1 MGRDELSDLARYV
14 ERFLPGR
21 LGSLAMQ
28 LWEGLTVADPQT
40 TAAVLEAPREM
51 PRRVIRPEP
60 RISPVDAAIAAAQR
74 RLLSLQ
80 APDGHW
86 CGELEGDTILE
97 SEYVLLM
104 HAIGRGNAP
113 RVAKAVEYIRRKQL
127 SDGGWT
133 HYHGGPIEVGGSVKA
148 YFALKL
154 AGDDPDSEP
163 MARARR
169 AILDHGG
176 VEACNSFTK
185 IVLAMFGQFPW
196 SSCPAVVPEMVLLP
210 RWFPF
215 NIGDMSAWSR
225 TIVIPLSIVW
235 ASKPNVP
242 IAAGRGIEELH
253 TRGVSKRWSL
263 EAVNPNAKS
272 LKAWLWGL
280 IFTLVSGFFNVVE
293 KIGIHPLRRRA
304 LAKAEAW
311 VLERLVDSDGLGAI
325 FPPIV
330 NTILALRCLGYA
342 DDHPAVLS
350 QVEELERLVIEDAGT
365 ARVQPCL
372 SPVWDTAIALHALVA
387 SGVDPSDE
395 PVLAA
400 ARWLMERECRTAGDW
415 AVKARDARP
424 GGWSFEYRNAFYPDT
439 DDTAQVVT
447 ALSAVRF
454 PDADEDR
461 RRRVAVKRGLDWLLG
476 MQNKDGGFGAFDKGC
491 SKEFLTYVPFAD
503 HNAMID
509 PSCEDITGR
518 ALETFAATGLGASHP
533 AVAAA
538 AAFLRTRRDGDASW
552 YGRWGTNYLYGTWL
566 AVWGLTRTAGRSD
579 DPWFE
584 PSARW
589 VRSVQNPDGGWG
601 ESQRSYD
608 DAAAKGRG
616 PSTASQTSWALMTL
630 FGTDD
635 YDSDT
640 VRRGIERLLATQL
653 PDGSWYDE
661 AWTGTGFPRVFYL
674 RYHLYAT
681 YFPLLAL
688 GTYAGRA

>member
-1 MGRDELSDLARYV
+1 VSREDLTELARYV
-14 ERFLPGR
+14 ERLLPR
-21 LGSLAMQ
+21 KLGTLAAQ
-28 LWEGLTVADPQT
+28 LWETRSQAGGTVILDESEP
-40 TAAVLEAPREM
+40 
-51 PRRVIRPEP
+51 PRRAPRPEP

-80 APDGHW
+80 AQDGHW

-113 RVAKAVEYIRRKQL
+113 RVAKAVEYVRRKQL
-127 SDGGWT
+127 PGGGWT
-133 HYHGGPIEVGGSVKA
+133 HYHGGPAEVGGSVKA

-154 AGDDPDSEP
+154 AGDDPASEP
-163 MARARR
+163 MSRARR
-169 AILDHGG
+169 TILELGG

-185 IVLAMFGQFPW
+185 ILLAMFGQHRW
-196 SSCPAVVPEMVLLP
+196 SQCPAVVPEMVLLP

-235 ASKPNVP
+235 ASKPSVP
-242 IAAGRGIEELH
+242 TPEGRGIQELH
-253 TRGVSKRWSL
+253 TRGVSSRWSL
-263 EAVNPNAKS
+263 EAVNPKAKT

-280 IFTLVSGFFNVVE
+280 VFTLVSGFFNVVE

-304 LAKAEAW
+304 LANAEAW
-311 VLERLVDSDGLGAI
+311 ILERLDDSDGLGAI

-330 NTILALRCLGYA
+330 NTILALRCLGYP
-342 DDHPAVLS
+342 DEHPAVRS
-350 QVEELERLVIEDAGT
+350 QVDELERLVIEDDDT

-372 SPVWDTAIALHALVA
+372 SPVWDTAIALHCLIA
-387 SGVDPSDE
+387 SGVDPSDDR
-395 PVLAA
+395 VLAA
-400 ARWLMERECRTAGDW
+400 ARWLLARECRRRGDW
-415 AVKARDARP
+415 AAQARDAIP

-447 ALSAVRF
+447 ALSGVRF
-454 PDADEDR
+454 PDPEEDR
-461 RRRVAVKRGLDWLLG
+461 GRKEALRRGVAWLLA
-476 MQNKDGGFGAFDKGC
+476 MQNRDGGFGAFDKAC

-518 ALETFAATGLGASHP
+518 ALESFAAVGLPASHA
-533 AVAAA
+533 AVRAAA
-538 AAFLRTRRDGDASW
+538 RFLQATRDQDGAW

-566 AVWGLTRTAGRSD
+566 AVWGLTREVAAPD
-579 DPWFE
+579 DPLIVQ
-584 PSARW
+584 ATRW
-589 VRSVQNPDGGWG
+589 VRNVQNDDGGWG

-608 DAAAKGRG
+608 DPATKGCG
-616 PSTASQTSWALMTL
+616 PSTASQTAWALMTL
-630 FGTDD
+630 FGGGD
-635 YDSDT
+635 YESDA
-640 VRRGIERLLATQL
+640 VRRGIERLLVTQL